1 MSKSNSGFADW
12 KEARRFHALELKHM
26 GWTQENIA
34 AAFGVTSAAV
44 SQWVGTAETQGTEAL
59 RARPHTGRPP
69 VLTRAEKQ
77 LIPEFL
83 SQGAEAYGFRG
94 EIWTCARVRKV
105 IEWEFDVTYHK
116 SHVARVL
123 KELDWTPQR
132 PVERASQR
140 DEAAIARW
148 RSEVWEELKKRRVWS
163 GESWSLSMNPASTC
177 CPPPCAPMPRR
188 ARRPACVSFRHA
200 TTCRR

>member
-1 MSKSNSGFADW
+1 MSKSNSGFTDW

-34 AAFGVTSAAV
+34 EAFGVTPAAV
-44 SQWVGTAETQGTEAL
+44 SQWAATAETRGPEAL

-69 VLTRAEKQ
+69 VLTRSEKQ

-83 SQGAEAYGFRG
+83 SHGAEAYGFRG

-105 IEWEFDVTYHK
+105 IEWEFGVTYHK
-116 SHVARVL
+116 SHVARLL

-148 RSEVWEELKKRRVWS
+148 RSEVWEELKKRPVWS

-177 CPPPCAPMPRR
+177 CPPPCAPMRRR
-188 ARRPACVSFRHA
+188 ARHPSCVSFRRA